1 MVAGGITA
9 TAASGPQKPQRISD
23 AAVKGHNPYSIKLG
37 YGDALAQ
44 CQTYIPT
51 GNTNPYLPFTSTVN
65 MIVGDPVNAGSGVN
79 QGCRTPQNETA
90 IAVNPADPNNLVA
103 GANDYRQCC
112 VVSADGSLRNDG
124 GGIAFVSHD
133 GGRTWANV
141 QLPGLTHLSGGQ
153 GNFKKMDSAGDPAI
167 AFGPNNT
174 VYYANIV
181 FSRTSDADAITLNVS
196 HDGGDTW
203 DAPVALA
210 NSGGAEFFNDKVFIG
225 ASPTT
230 GDVYVSW
237 TVFKENRGNYI
248 ASPIVVS
255 SSKDFGKTW
264 GASVTASGP
273 YLYNQGSVPV
283 VGNDGAVYV
292 SFEGAVEAD
301 NFADYNIVAK
311 STDKGKSWTQKVVS
325 RNVDETYPINA
336 QGRGSLT
343 GLNFRL
349 NSFAALTI
357 DRVTGRLYMAW
368 ADNSAATSAVSSS
381 QVFAQSSAD
390 GLIWT
395 APQRLT
401 STSEDKIFPWVGA
414 NGGKVIV
421 SYYTREFAGSASK
434 LIDFAY
440 VKSTNGGATWSASTK
455 LTEQASDPA
464 IQFSGGGFIGDYTGV
479 AVGSDGVA
487 HPVWTDFRGN
497 PGVTAPNQD
506 AVTARVQL

>member
-1 MVAGGITA
+1 MIFAGAA
-9 TAASGPQKPQRISD
+9 TAGAASNPPKPQRISD
-23 AAVKGHNPYSIKLG
+23 AAVKGHLPFSIKLG
-37 YGDALAQ
+37 YGDAPAQ
-44 CQTYIPT
+44 CQQYIPT
-51 GNTNPYLPFTSTVN
+51 GNTNPYAPFTTTVD
-65 MIVGDPVNAGSGVN
+65 MVVGDPINAGSGVN

-90 IAVNPADPNNLVA
+90 IAVNPNDPNNLVA

-124 GGIAFVSHD
+124 GGIAFVSHN
-133 GGRTWANV
+133 GGVSWTNV

-167 AFGPNNT
+167 VFGPNNT

-181 FSRTSDADAITLNVS
+181 FSRTSDADAITVNVS

-210 NSGGAEFFNDKVFIG
+210 NSGGAQFFNDKVFIG

-237 TVFKENRGNYI
+237 TVFKDNNGT
-248 ASPIVVS
+248 SPIVVS
-255 SSKDFGKTW
+255 SSRDFGKTW
-264 GASVTASGP
+264 GASVLASGP

-292 SFEGAVEAD
+292 SFEGAVAAD
-301 NFADYNIVAK
+301 NFNDYNIVAK
-311 STDKGKSWTQKVVS
+311 STDKGKSWTQQVAA
-325 RNVDETYPINA
+325 RNVDETYPLNA

-357 DRVTGRLYMAW
+357 DRATGRLYMAW
-368 ADNSAATSAVSSS
+368 ADNSAGTSTLSSS
-381 QVFAQSSAD
+381 QVFLQSSSD
-390 GLIWT
+390 GIVWT
-395 APQRLT
+395 AKQRLT
-401 STSEDKIFPWVGA
+401 SSPEDKTFPWVGA
-414 NGGKVIV
+414 HAGKVIV
-421 SYYTREFAGSASK
+421 SYYTREFAGAASG
-434 LIDFAY
+434 LLDFAY
-440 VKSTNGGATWSASTK
+440 VRSGDNGLTWSPSTK
-455 LTEQASDPA
+455 LTEQASDPG
-464 IQFSGGGFIGDYTGV
+464 IQFAGGGFIGDYTGV
-479 AVGSDGVA
+479 AVGTDGVA

-497 PGVTAPNQD
+497 PGENAPNQD
-506 AVTARVQL
+506 AVTTRVVL